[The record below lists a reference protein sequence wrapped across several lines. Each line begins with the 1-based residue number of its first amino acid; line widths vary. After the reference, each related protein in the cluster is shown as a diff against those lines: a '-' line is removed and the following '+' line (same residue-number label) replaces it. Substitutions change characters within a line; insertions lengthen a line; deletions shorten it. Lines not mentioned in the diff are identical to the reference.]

1 MVKYSIKLRRWI
13 ELTLKGSDDDCS
25 RTDGSSLEQLQT
37 SDHVRTNVRQ
47 NWTVGQLGVGFVAV
61 LCLLD
66 STQWKSVHLMMQVQM
81 QQKILQTSQLND

>member
-1 MVKYSIKLRRWI
+1 MTIAQ
-13 ELTLKGSDDDCS
+13 
-25 RTDGSSLEQLQT
+25 EQMAHRLSNCKT
-37 SDHVRTNVRQ
+37 SDHVRKNVRQ

-81 QQKILQTSQLND
+81 Q